1 MPELETMRVKMKDSP
16 SVEVNINVEDFDPE
30 KHARMDE
37 PESKPPEPPP
47 SPSHPPPSTP
57 SSPMPTPSSPPTEGT
72 SGEGEPSSPGRRR
85 P

>member
-1 MPELETMRVKMKDSP
+1 MADEIPTMTVKLKYSK
-16 SVEVNINVEDFDPE
+16 SGALAQINAADFDPE

-37 PESKPPEPPP
+37 PESKPPEPPAP
-47 SPSHPPPSTP
+47 PSHPV
-57 SSPMPTPSSPPTEGT
+57 SPAPSSPPTEGT